1 MEIAWRARAFC
12 MAIAGFAGRNS
23 HGPGGTCGAARA
35 NQRGQAALTD
45 SLYFLL
51 IVSGLAAFLFFFA
64 ASYGQIVE
72 QQVAREYRSEYATSA
87 LETILYSSTPRIAG
101 QTLENASEVDYL
113 LAAVKEDYADD
124 RVLDETSAILAE
136 NISGIMQPFSDGFD
150 YAFYIYLPDRMT
162 FGSEEK
168 HFTSKFA
175 YAMFFVAGTEFEES
189 GGKVTGVS
197 FRMEKRDIVLGN
209 TEKRILLCNPAS
221 LDDMDNLLAGVGQTA
236 QSSAKIQMIEIAEGG
251 AEKYPPAQVNLT
263 MWLPAGM
270 DLSKMDCV
278 AHSPVAASA

>member
-1 MEIAWRARAFC
+1 MEIAARARALC
-12 MAIAGFAGRNS
+12 GAIAGFASKNNPAIRLGVIA
-23 HGPGGTCGAARA
+23 PP

-64 ASYGQIVE
+64 ASYGLVVE
-72 QQVAREYRSEYATSA
+72 QQVSRQYRSEYATAA

-101 QTLENASEVDYL
+101 QTLENAKEIDYL

-124 RVLDETSAILAE
+124 RVLDETSEILAE

-150 YAFYIYLPDRMT
+150 YIFYIYLPE
-162 FGSEEK
+162 SK
-168 HFTSKFA
+168 KFA
-175 YAMFFVAGTEFEES
+175 YAMFFVAGTDFQES

-197 FRMEKRDIVLGN
+197 FKMKDRDIDLDIK
-209 TEKRILLCNPAS
+209 TEKRILLCSPAS
-221 LDDMDNLLAGVGQTA
+221 LDDMDDLLASVGQTA
-236 QSSAKIQMIEIAEGG
+236 QSNAKIQLIEIAEGG

-263 MWLPAGM
+263 MWLPTGM
-270 DLSKMDCV
+270 DLREMGCV
-278 AHSPVAASA
+278 AYNPAAPGPAAPGPTAP